1 MILPPPFCVLR
12 LESRAGSAR
21 FHEVLAT
28 LDRPEGRPPWA
39 TWVLDAIRR
48 TRTDVPD
55 GETAAWAR
63 TYWFRLEGRGGEG
76 LPREPCPGVRL
87 YLPGE
92 DAPISVDPLGV
103 HDAQYVLPAALSRF
117 LRSIEVEGGQS
128 VAPVATQATD
138 PVPAPLEPAPEPE
151 SAPAR
156 GTQAEPQ
163 TEPAPL
169 EPVEAAAEPEPETM
183 IVGVPPARWSLLAD
197 SQIDGLTDEQIY
209 GWITTLERDYNVRPP
224 RNSEFLP
231 VDDLRTWLRET
242 IRSDQVRAVWERR
255 QQEAA
260 ERAREA
266 DLAFPTIRDYVEVP
280 VRGDVS
286 LRIAPFPG
294 GYAVVARTG
303 RGDQIYRHGAK
314 TPPWQ
319 SDKIV
324 GDTTVGIAEAMARGG
339 YGAEADARG
348 WVAAAWAAI
357 REQIHNDPDS
367 EIAVQSPAVKKA
379 LTNLVAVRI
388 LRGETTIT
396 EIVYDVAGSHVS
408 LEFDAKSYTGNAS
421 CLNERWYNQFAPDE
435 INADKGD
442 WTTIKRFWGRIAE
455 ITAVEDYSSWDGV
468 IERLQ
473 ETLTSVHFGRELRDL
488 IVTGFAFFDA
498 SGSYLKSYQTDGPR
512 RGGVVWI
519 PSSIM
524 QEFVDRQVVNVRSAN
539 ALAKILRNRGI
550 MLEGTKKLQT
560 REEGERLGRQAWPFD
575 PAWLNFRAEWA
586 DEGERGGDG
595 S

>member
-1 MILPPPFCVLR
+1 MILPRGYIAIELETEAGARRYHDALIYLATPQGRQGRPWVGVLR
-12 LESRAGSAR
+12 DIAR
-21 FHEVLAT
+21 THTEVPND
-28 LDRPEGRPPWA
+28 DRG
-39 TWVLDAIRR
+39 
-48 TRTDVPD
+48 
-55 GETAAWAR
+55 AWAR
-63 TYWFRLEGRGGEG
+63 LFLLRTEGEG
-76 LPREPCPGVRL
+76 EVPAAPAPGIRVW
-87 YLPGE
+87 LPGE
-92 DAPISVDPLGV
+92 DVPGLLADPTRTYGTQLVGVPYLRGFLAYLGEGVEVD
-103 HDAQYVLPAALSRF
+103 
-117 LRSIEVEGGQS
+117 
-128 VAPVATQATD
+128 TD
-138 PVPAPLEPAPEPE
+138 PVQAPLEPVPETEPE

-156 GTQAEPQ
+156 EPQ
-163 TEPAPL
+163 
-169 EPVEAAAEPEPETM
+169 AEPEPEPEPEPERQP
-183 IVGVPPARWSLLAD
+183 VVVEVSPPQWALLP
-197 SQIDGLTDEQIY
+197 DEQLDTLEEDQIY
-209 GWITTLERDYNVRPP
+209 RWIQTLERDYGVRPP

-231 VDDLRTWLRET
+231 VEELRAWLRDAC
-242 IRSDQVRAVWERR
+242 RSDQVRERYERR

-266 DLAFPTIRDYVEVP
+266 SLAFPTIRDYVEAP
-280 VRGDVS
+280 VRGDVA
-286 LRIAPFPG
+286 LRITPYPG
-294 GYAVVARTG
+294 GYAIVARTG
-303 RGDQIYRHGAK
+303 RGDQIYRHSAK

-339 YGAEADARG
+339 HGAEADARG

-357 REQIHNDPDS
+357 REQIRSDPDS
-367 EIAVQSPAVKKA
+367 EIAAQSPAVKKA
-379 LTNLVAVRI
+379 LQNLVAVRI

-421 CLNERWYNQFAPDE
+421 CLNERWYNLFAPDE

-455 ITAVEDYSSWDGV
+455 ITAVEEYSSWDGV

-473 ETLTSVHFGRELRDL
+473 ETLMGVHVGRELRDL
-488 IVTGFAFFDA
+488 IVTGFAFYDA

-524 QEFVDRQVVNVRSAN
+524 QEFVDRQVVNVQSAN

-586 DEGERGGDG
+586 DEGERGGEG

>member
-1 MILPPPFCVLR
+1 MLPVILPAHYVVLE
-12 LESRAGSAR
+12 LVTEAGSRRYHDA
-21 FHEVLAT
+21 LAT
-28 LDRPEGRPPWA
+28 LATPEGRRGRPWA
-39 TWVLDAIRR
+39 GVIRDLAR
-48 TRTDVPD
+48 THTEVPD
-55 GETAAWAR
+55 DDRGAWAR
-63 TYWFRLEGRGGEG
+63 LYLLRTEGEG
-76 LPREPCPGVRL
+76 EIPTHPAAGIRVW
-87 YLPGE
+87 LPGE
-92 DAPISVDPLGV
+92 DVPGLQANPTTTYGTQLVGVPYLRGYLAYLG
-103 HDAQYVLPAALSRF
+103 
-117 LRSIEVEGGQS
+117 EGVE
-128 VAPVATQATD
+128 PD
-138 PVPAPLEPAPEPE
+138 PEPE
-151 SAPAR
+151 P
-156 GTQAEPQ
+156 
-163 TEPAPL
+163 EPAPL
-169 EPVEAAAEPEPETM
+169 EPVETAAEPDPQPAVVE
-183 IVGVPPARWSLLAD
+183 VPPARWALLAET
-197 SQIDGLTDEQIY
+197 QINALEDDQVY
-209 GWITTLERDYNVRPP
+209 GWITTLDREYNVRPP

-231 VDDLRTWLRET
+231 VEEIRAWLREAVA
-242 IRSDQVRAVWERR
+242 SDQVRAVWERR

-339 YGAEADARG
+339 HGAEANARG

-357 REQIHNDPDS
+357 RDQIHNDPDS

-524 QEFVDRQVVNVRSAN
+524 QEFVDRQVVNVQSAN

>member
-1 MILPPPFCVLR
+1 MILPR
-12 LESRAGSAR
+12 GYIAIELETEAGSRRYHDALIY
-21 FHEVLAT
+21 LAT
-28 LDRPEGRPPWA
+28 PEGRQGRPWVG
-39 TWVLDAIRR
+39 VLRDIAR
-48 TRTDVPD
+48 THTEVPND
-55 GETAAWAR
+55 DCGAWAR
-63 TYWFRLEGRGGEG
+63 LFLLRTEGEG
-76 LPREPCPGVRL
+76 EVPAAPAPGIRVW
-87 YLPGE
+87 LPGE
-92 DAPISVDPLGV
+92 DVPGLLADPTRTYGTQLVGVPYLRGFLAYLGEGVEVD
-103 HDAQYVLPAALSRF
+103 
-117 LRSIEVEGGQS
+117 
-128 VAPVATQATD
+128 TD
-138 PVPAPLEPAPEPE
+138 PVQAPLEPVPETEPE

-156 GTQAEPQ
+156 EPQ
-163 TEPAPL
+163 
-169 EPVEAAAEPEPETM
+169 AEPEPEPEPEPERQP
-183 IVGVPPARWSLLAD
+183 VVVEVSPPQWALLP
-197 SQIDGLTDEQIY
+197 DEQLDTLEEDQIY
-209 GWITTLERDYNVRPP
+209 RWIQTLERDYGVRPP

-231 VDDLRTWLRET
+231 VEELRAWLRDAC
-242 IRSDQVRAVWERR
+242 RSDQVRERYERR

-266 DLAFPTIRDYVEVP
+266 SLAFPTIRDYVEAP
-280 VRGDVS
+280 VRGDVA
-286 LRIAPFPG
+286 LRITPYPG
-294 GYAVVARTG
+294 GYAIVARTG
-303 RGDQIYRHGAK
+303 RGDQIYRHSAK

-339 YGAEADARG
+339 HGAEADARG

-357 REQIHNDPDS
+357 REQIRSDPDS
-367 EIAVQSPAVKKA
+367 EIAAQSPAVKKA
-379 LTNLVAVRI
+379 LQNLVAVRI

-421 CLNERWYNQFAPDE
+421 CLNERWYNLFAPDE

-455 ITAVEDYSSWDGV
+455 ITAVEEYSSWDGV

-473 ETLTSVHFGRELRDL
+473 ETLMGVHVGRELRDL
-488 IVTGFAFFDA
+488 IVTGFAFYDA

-524 QEFVDRQVVNVRSAN
+524 QEFVDRQVVNVQSAN

-586 DEGERGGDG
+586 DEGERGGEG

>member
-1 MILPPPFCVLR
+1 MILPR
-12 LESRAGSAR
+12 GYIAIELETEAGSRRYHDALIY
-21 FHEVLAT
+21 LAT
-28 LDRPEGRPPWA
+28 PEGRQGRPWVG
-39 TWVLDAIRR
+39 VLRDIAR
-48 TRTDVPD
+48 THTEVPND
-55 GETAAWAR
+55 DRGAWAR
-63 TYWFRLEGRGGEG
+63 LFLLRTEGEG
-76 LPREPCPGVRL
+76 EVPAAPAPGIRVW
-87 YLPGE
+87 LPGE
-92 DAPISVDPLGV
+92 DVPGLLADPTRTYGTQLVGVPYLRGFLAYLGEGVEVD
-103 HDAQYVLPAALSRF
+103 
-117 LRSIEVEGGQS
+117 
-128 VAPVATQATD
+128 TD
-138 PVPAPLEPAPEPE
+138 PVQAPLEPVPETEPE

-156 GTQAEPQ
+156 EPQ
-163 TEPAPL
+163 
-169 EPVEAAAEPEPETM
+169 AEPEPEPEPEPERQP
-183 IVGVPPARWSLLAD
+183 VVVEVSPPQWALLP
-197 SQIDGLTDEQIY
+197 DEQLDTLEEDQIY
-209 GWITTLERDYNVRPP
+209 RWIQTLERDYGVRPP

-231 VDDLRTWLRET
+231 VEELRAWLRDAC
-242 IRSDQVRAVWERR
+242 RSDQVRERYERR

-266 DLAFPTIRDYVEVP
+266 SLAFPTIRDYVEAP
-280 VRGDVS
+280 VRGDVA
-286 LRIAPFPG
+286 LRITPYPG
-294 GYAVVARTG
+294 GYAIVARTG
-303 RGDQIYRHGAK
+303 RGDQIYRHSAK

-339 YGAEADARG
+339 HGAEADARG

-357 REQIHNDPDS
+357 REQIRSDPDS
-367 EIAVQSPAVKKA
+367 EIAAQSPAVKKA
-379 LTNLVAVRI
+379 LQNLVAVRI

-421 CLNERWYNQFAPDE
+421 CLNERWYNLFAPDE

-455 ITAVEDYSSWDGV
+455 ITAVEEYSSWDGV

-473 ETLTSVHFGRELRDL
+473 ETLMGVHVGRELRDL
-488 IVTGFAFFDA
+488 IVTGFAFYDA

-524 QEFVDRQVVNVRSAN
+524 QEFVDRQVVNVQSAN

-586 DEGERGGDG
+586 DEGERGGEG